1 MQTGEPKWFARLGFC
16 TNDAGQA
23 VAAGALARFAIRL
36 FCRAAAFLWIRP
48 FRAARSRSVVAIPR
62 TSADAPS
69 TLAFLRAVRSAER
82 CARLRAWAA
91 RDFRI
96 FFFAEAIFGTE
107 DSNSEN
113 EHDSPFL
120 SEPRKIGYQTCLS
133 ICAAVLAGGRAPLRF
148 PFFPTARPGLD
159 RNSASSRTGTV

>member
-1 MQTGEPKWFARLGFC
+1 MYFC
-16 TNDAGQA
+16 NNDAGQA
-23 VAAGALARFAIRL
+23 VAAAALARFVIRL

-48 FRAARSRSVVAIPR
+48 FRAARSSNVVAIPR

-107 DSNSEN
+107 DSNSKN

-120 SEPRKIGYQTCLS
+120 SEPRKIGCRL
-133 ICAAVLAGGRAPLRF
+133 
-148 PFFPTARPGLD
+148 
-159 RNSASSRTGTV
+159 